1 MRLTL
6 DLDRCSRKRL
16 NGVIRLLHMVFPN
29 RRVVARRS
37 PSGRGYHAIVYNTGL
52 PPDELRDFRRWLG
65 DDSFRRLFDRHRE
78 NAGIETQILF
88 SSKPRRTR
96 NGLVMMRAVQIY
108 DSSKKEVRID
118 A

>member
-16 NGVIRLLHMVFPN
+16 IGVIKLLHLIFPTC
-29 RRVVARRS
+29 RVVARRS
-37 PSGRGYHAIVYNTGL
+37 PGGRGYHVIAYKTGL
-52 PPDELRDFRRWLG
+52 PPEEIKNFRRWLG
-65 DDSFRRLFDRHRE
+65 DDPLRRLFDRHRGDV
-78 NAGIETQILF
+78 GIETQILF

-108 DSSKKEVRID
+108 DSSKKEVGID